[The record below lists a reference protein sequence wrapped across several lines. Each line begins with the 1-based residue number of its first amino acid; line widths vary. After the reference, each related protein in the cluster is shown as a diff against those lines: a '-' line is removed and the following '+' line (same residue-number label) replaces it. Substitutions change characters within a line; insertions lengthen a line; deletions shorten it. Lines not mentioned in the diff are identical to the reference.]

1 MFNFK
6 RLKKE
11 IAVWINAIMLFFI
24 IPVVGIVIGLLTQWW
39 NGLFFGLLF
48 LWLYAKIL
56 EKNHRT

>member
-48 LWLYAKIL
+48 FWLYAKIL